1 MPVTSPFVV
10 VLTATEETELTAR
23 ARSGRTE
30 HRDRV
35 RARIVLA
42 AAAGVSNTAIAAEL
56 GLCVDT
62 ARGWRRQ
69 FAAERLDGLVDRP
82 APGDHVGSPLCRPP
96 RSPRWP

>member
-56 GLCVDT
+56 DRTVDYRPVT
-62 ARGWRRQ
+62 TDGATR
-69 FAAERLDGLVDRP
+69 AATLIAELL
-82 APGDHVGSPLCRPP
+82 
-96 RSPRWP
+96 